1 MVSVALNSNKR
12 ELWYVRQQSG
22 VSGPFPTAAL
32 AQDLLL
38 GRLAFDVSV
47 STDGVHWVRA
57 CEVPAL
63 SPRQAG
69 PEDWGEQRLRAARR
83 WADQRS
89 GRDRRQSNGADL
101 SRGHQR
107 GSDRRQSP
115 APSRDSVAP
124 RTPHS
129 EAVRRR
135 AWVIVLSLA
144 AAVGGILLLAYA
156 GSSEHPL
163 VVRLLK

>member
-1 MVSVALNSNKR
+1 MALNSDKR
-12 ELWYVRQQSG
+12 ELWYVRQQRG
-22 VSGPFPTAAL
+22 ISGPFPTAAL

-47 STDGVHWVRA
+47 STDTVHWVRA

-69 PEDWGEQRLRAARR
+69 AGDWAEQRLQAAHR

-89 GRDRRQSNGADL
+89 GRDRRQGDGADM
-101 SRGHQR
+101 SHGHQR
-107 GSDRRQSP
+107 GADRRQSP
-115 APSRDSVAP
+115 ASSRESVAP
-124 RTPHS
+124 RTPQS
-129 EAVRRR
+129 DAVRRR
-135 AWVIVLSLA
+135 AWLIVLSLV